1 MNFRLFI
8 LLFALVFAIDLVAQ
22 NTFRVMEYNVEN
34 LFDTQHDT
42 LKKDD
47 EYLPG
52 NIRGWNYTRYQQK
65 LSHIAQVVAAVGEWN
80 PPALIALCEIENGT
94 CLKQLT
100 YYSQMKYLDYK
111 VVHYES
117 DDARGVD
124 VALLYKPHFF
134 RPIASRP
141 IRFTLPTGRTT
152 RDILYACGALPNG
165 DTLHVFVNH
174 FPSRLGGELESEPN
188 RIFAAKQLR
197 AAVDS
202 VQATDAEALI
212 LIMGDF
218 NDYPDNR
225 SMRSVLGAQAVATDS
240 VVPAQLY
247 NLTYALHERGE
258 IGSYKHDGQWGM
270 LDQIIVSGALL
281 SGTKNTKITPD
292 GVRVY
297 APDWLL
303 EDDKNLGK
311 KPFRTYVGMKF
322 NGGYSDHLPVFFD
335 IDFGEQPKND

>member
-1 MNFRLFI
+1 MNRLLI
-8 LLFALVFAIDLVAQ
+8 LLSLFPALLFAQ

-42 LKKDD
+42 LKHDD

-52 NIRGWNYTRYQQK
+52 GVRGWGYGRYQQK
-65 LSHIAQVVAAVGEWN
+65 ITHIGQVVAAVGEWN
-80 PPALIALCEIENGT
+80 PPSLIALCEIENRH
-94 CLKQLT
+94 CLLDLVRYSHLQQLN
-100 YYSQMKYLDYK
+100 YQII
-111 VVHYES
+111 HYES
-117 DDARGVD
+117 NDARGVD
-124 VALLYKPHFF
+124 VALLYQPKFF
-134 RPIASRP
+134 TPIASKP
-141 IRFTLPTGRTT
+141 IRFTLPSGKTT
-152 RDILYACGALPNG
+152 RDILYACGSLPSG

-188 RIFAAKQLR
+188 RLFVAGQLR

-202 VQATDAEALI
+202 VQRTDSAALI

-225 SMRSVLGAQAVATDS
+225 SMRQVLGAAPVTDS
-240 VVPAQLY
+240 IAPNQLY

-258 IGSYKHDGQWGM
+258 IGSYRHDGQWGM
-270 LDQIIVSGALL
+270 LDQIVVSGVLL
-281 SGTKNTKITPD
+281 KGAKRTTITSD
-292 GVRVY
+292 GVRVF

-303 EDDKNLGK
+303 EDDKPLGK
-311 KPFRTYVGMKF
+311 KPFRTYIGLKF

-335 IDFGEQPKND
+335 FTFSDGSKMAE